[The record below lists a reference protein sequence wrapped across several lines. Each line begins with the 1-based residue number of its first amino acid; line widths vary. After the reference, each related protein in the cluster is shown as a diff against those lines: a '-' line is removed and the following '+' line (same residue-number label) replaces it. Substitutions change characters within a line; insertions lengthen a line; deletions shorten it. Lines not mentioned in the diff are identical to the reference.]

1 MQMTRGGI
9 MNLEKLEQKLKDKLD
24 ELDQYISNPT
34 NDIFSD
40 QAENIRKEIY
50 KLQGWIN
57 LLETVKQY

>member
-50 KLQGWIN
+50 KIQGWIN

>member
-1 MQMTRGGI
+1 MPKTRGVI

>member
-1 MQMTRGGI
+1 
-9 MNLEKLEQKLKDKLD
+9 MNLERLEQKLKDKLD

-40 QAENIRKEIY
+40 QAENIRQEIY
-50 KLQGWIN
+50 KLQGWVN

>member
-40 QAENIRKEIY
+40 QAENIRQEIY
-50 KLQGWIN
+50 KLQGWVN